1 MPKAFNKCE
10 SNSQALPSNERTE
23 ISIQEGHTNVDNNY
37 DNAKRHDY
45 SPKSLASDSGISS
58 GTPSPASMSVAL
70 LNGTSVGVITH
81 STNNWS
87 GEDCGNSNAD
97 FTHLHPNL
105 DMIRNALM
113 TFRRPHYQRKENQ
126 QKIEHHL
133 KSPHKNFDPMDDE
146 RNLESSSG
154 KSSIVPSKPSLTSR
168 TISINSADC
177 SKDQTI
183 RMYPQHFK
191 KNFGQRFA
199 TSKETDQIERGCKES
214 YSIGND
220 DSETHHSS
228 LNMTV
233 KTDRTDE
240 SIRSTPEN
248 GSARFGT
255 ESSAL
260 KSNISSSINDGKNL
274 LFVNGMT
281 PLFSSGH
288 FDMYAYPRLN
298 QHQMNSSC
306 VTITESGTET
316 RGPKAL
322 LHSNHSN
329 PNHPPPPHHLG
340 SQSCHPNHQ
349 NQQSIDSYD
358 RIRASHS
365 HADISHPL
373 LISASAHHPQH
384 HSLPISDTSPIAA
397 SPTLNKRSPIT
408 SEMNKLSGQQSS
420 PANTV
425 ARSIVSGA
433 GVPELPHSSTS
444 SFAASSSV
452 LSTKSVALSG
462 GGEALAEPS
471 YHNSKLSLG
480 SEYPEEASIHLSK
493 NANPGCSQSYQH
505 LISATVPS
513 TFPTSI
519 CDEDEIKDKAFSF
532 PLNKFSYA
540 QNQSRNMPNASLKYT
555 DLKLITKSLSIK
567 ESIISNSS
575 SASSQSQSTKNSNAL
590 QIDTEIDHHLDL
602 KEKLFGIKNSNANS
616 LHETESDDHLILL
629 SPNDDCGENSNGDRS
644 ESNCGISRGYR
655 SLPYPLKKKDGK
667 MHYECNICYKTFGQL
682 SNLKVHLRTHS
693 GERPFKCNVCS
704 KSFTQLAHLQKH
716 HLVHTGEKPH
726 QCEVCKK
733 RFSSTSNLKT
743 HLRLHSG
750 QKPYACDLCP
760 AKFTQFVHLKLHK
773 RLHTNERPY
782 TCQTCGKRYI
792 SASGLR
798 THWKTTNCQ
807 PNAVQSDL
815 IDMELSR
822 AGGNL
827 DPRSNRESKIRIGS
841 FRRSNRK
848 NDRKK
853 NFTINNRKYFD
864 QRLIDSAEEELS
876 DDDLDEVDFDE
887 LDEDFLIDSK
897 FSNMN
902 TDYDV
907 TNKRRKSSKEIN
919 GNDLNDG
926 DQDVIEDT
934 KRGDRDNVSNIEDK
948 EHLGADEIDDD
959 DNGDDDFNDEQLYL
973 ENSDVDLE
981 NEETRKILANKKSTN
996 LCESRSDFA
1005 KDSGK
1010 SCEQS
1015 SDLMTTKLLVLT
1027 NSRPS
1032 KRNFASRTGLKIY
1045 GTSIHDIE
1053 RNRSFKRRCHT
1064 GGSLD
1069 DYDEEDEENED
1080 EEEENNDGLNEILN
1094 EQSHNRKQSFH
1105 RTSIDPTLQED
1116 HKLLKGRLIEQSSRT
1131 VISESCLNSMKLDDG
1146 RNQMKDLRIICNKST
1161 DQTIESAIV
1170 SMIIPKKF
1178 SNSRCENRNTQFYT
1192 DNDTKEI
1199 NLSVS
1204 NRSEK
1209 IEEMR
1214 TIESKL
1220 SNSTSIS
1227 PSEVSNTSS
1236 TISYNR
1242 IADLKSHQKLL
1253 NRYQTFDSAVGSLN
1267 DPVYHTKCSSES
1279 NSSLRSQISQPSSVT
1294 SNPSTAPIMVSG
1306 LSSSADTLLK
1316 PILNHA

>member
-1 MPKAFNKCE
+1 MDDCSSNLNLDKISEKDFEQLSIYKVCDQSNDEIDLQIATRNISRAEATLPRNLILKPSKTIKDVSGVWSTDYIPRGTRFGPLIGKIYAKDAVPEGASRKYFWRIYTNLYENNYFYIDGADPNESNWMRYVNPAYSSTAQNLVACQINREIYFYTIKPIPPDQELLVWYCREFAQRLNYPASGEQMMLRIQQQTSTLASNQSMLWKSKINSLISMNSMEGDANKSIQKLSSVSDEIENGHSGSVHSNERLIDASFERTITEDEDNDFVLDLSNTVRKSECDANDIGKKKSSILKISNSFTDDQTNQVNNGNINSNEFRRVKIKMPKAFNKCE

-827 DPRSNRESKIRIGS
+827 DPRYNRESKIRIGS

-926 DQDVIEDT
+926 DQD
-934 KRGDRDNVSNIEDK
+934 
-948 EHLGADEIDDD
+948 
-959 DNGDDDFNDEQLYL
+959 
-973 ENSDVDLE
+973 
-981 NEETRKILANKKSTN
+981 
-996 LCESRSDFA
+996 
-1005 KDSGK
+1005 
-1010 SCEQS
+1010 
-1015 SDLMTTKLLVLT
+1015 
-1027 NSRPS
+1027 
-1032 KRNFASRTGLKIY
+1032 
-1045 GTSIHDIE
+1045 
-1053 RNRSFKRRCHT
+1053 
-1064 GGSLD
+1064 
-1069 DYDEEDEENED
+1069 
-1080 EEEENNDGLNEILN
+1080 
-1094 EQSHNRKQSFH
+1094 
-1105 RTSIDPTLQED
+1105 
-1116 HKLLKGRLIEQSSRT
+1116 
-1131 VISESCLNSMKLDDG
+1131 
-1146 RNQMKDLRIICNKST
+1146 
-1161 DQTIESAIV
+1161 
-1170 SMIIPKKF
+1170 
-1178 SNSRCENRNTQFYT
+1178 
-1192 DNDTKEI
+1192 
-1199 NLSVS
+1199 
-1204 NRSEK
+1204 
-1209 IEEMR
+1209 
-1214 TIESKL
+1214 
-1220 SNSTSIS
+1220 
-1227 PSEVSNTSS
+1227 
-1236 TISYNR
+1236 
-1242 IADLKSHQKLL
+1242 
-1253 NRYQTFDSAVGSLN
+1253 
-1267 DPVYHTKCSSES
+1267 
-1279 NSSLRSQISQPSSVT
+1279 
-1294 SNPSTAPIMVSG
+1294 
-1306 LSSSADTLLK
+1306 
-1316 PILNHA
+1316 